1 MGAEERSGSRG
12 GDRSNHTRGSGDAA
26 AGFGPELTRRNFLK
40 AGGGALAGIY
50 ALQLSSCAPQESGRR
65 PNILFL
71 MADQY
76 RWDALGSVNPLIK
89 TPNLDSLAAR
99 GVRFDRAAVNAPMC
113 LPSRYSMMTGLYPSQ
128 VGVRHNAQMCP
139 TDEDLPAPVLAQRL
153 REAGYQTA
161 GFGKTHWYLGE
172 ELAPNIPVKTSTR
185 GFEVRVQRN
194 TDEPGRV
201 EPGATQMGH
210 ERPED
215 YAALSAE
222 TRPYGSG
229 ETVEAYKGF
238 TSAVPPQRHIEAWLT
253 DRALEFLDGG
263 RDGERPFFLYLSFDF
278 PHAPFNVPPG
288 YEELYDLTDIPDPPT
303 VPAGANLSGHAGG
316 EWKLWDQWL
325 QETSLQERRM
335 STLRY
340 YALCSY
346 VDAQFGRVLRRLEE
360 MGEMEN
366 TFVVFTSDHGEMLG
380 ERRRFSKYCLY
391 EGSVRVPLILA
402 GPDTPTR
409 LRGTID
415 ERPAELVDVLP
426 TLLSVAGETTP
437 PELPGASLLAE
448 PARAGS
454 FSEMHGTGY
463 EKAQKAP
470 AYMWRTR
477 DWKLITYLPGDA
489 ADAEARVGG
498 AKGELYD
505 LRADPLEIENLYE
518 DPDHL
523 SVRERM
529 TGELLMHLASV
540 WAQHPW
546 QPAKPHLT

>member
-1 MGAEERSGSRG
+1 MGAEKRSGSREY
-12 GDRSNHTRGSGDAA
+12 RSEDARA
-26 AGFGPELTRRNFLK
+26 SLDADAGPELTRRTFLK

-50 ALQLSSCAPQESGRR
+50 ALQLVGCEPQEASRR

-76 RWDALGSVNPLIK
+76 RWDALGSVNPLLK
-89 TPNLDSLAAR
+89 TPSLDSLAAR
-99 GVRFDRAAVNAPMC
+99 GVRFSRAVVNAPMC
-113 LPSRYSMMTGLYPSQ
+113 MPSRYSLMTGLYPSQ

-185 GFEVRVQRN
+185 GFEVRAQRN

-201 EPGATQMGH
+201 EPGAIQMGH
-210 ERPED
+210 ERPRD

-238 TSAVPPQRHIEAWLT
+238 TSAVPPERHTEAWLT
-253 DRALEFLDGG
+253 DKALEFLDGG
-263 RDGERPFFLYLSFDF
+263 RDEGRPFFLYLSFDF

-288 YEELYDLTDIPDPPT
+288 YEELYDLEEIPDPPSA
-303 VPAGANLSGHAGG
+303 PAGADLSGHAGG
-316 EWKLWDQWL
+316 EWKLWDQWV
-325 QETSLQERRM
+325 QATSAQERRM

-402 GPDTPTR
+402 GP
-409 LRGTID
+409 GTSQQGTVD

-426 TLLSVAGETTP
+426 TLLSVAEETTP
-437 PELPGASLLAE
+437 PQLPGATLLAE

-470 AYMWRTR
+470 AYMWRTH

-489 ADAEARVGG
+489 ADAQVRVREAQ
-498 AKGELYD
+498 GELYD
-505 LRADPLEIENLYE
+505 LRADPGEFENLYG

-523 SVRERM
+523 SVRERL

-540 WAQHPW
+540 WARYPW
-546 QPAKPHLT
+546 QSARPQLT

>member
-1 MGAEERSGSRG
+1 MGAEEGSGSRREG
-12 GDRSNHTRGSGDAA
+12 RANREVGPLP
-26 AGFGPELTRRNFLK
+26 GPELTRRGFLK

-50 ALQLSSCAPQESGRR
+50 ALRLAGCAPREARRR

-76 RWDALGSVNPLIK
+76 RWDALGGVNPLVK
-89 TPNLDSLAAR
+89 TPNLDALAAR
-99 GVRFDRAAVNAPMC
+99 GVRFGRAIVNAPMC

-139 TDEDLPAPVLAQRL
+139 TDADLPAPVLAQRL
-153 REAGYQTA
+153 RDAGYQTA

-172 ELAPNIPVKTSTR
+172 ELAPNIAVKTSTR
-185 GFEVRVQRN
+185 GFEVRAQRN
-194 TDEPGRV
+194 TDDPGRV
-201 EPGATQMGH
+201 EPGAAQMGH

-215 YAALSAE
+215 YAALTAE

-238 TSAVPPQRHIEAWLT
+238 TSAVPPERHVEAWLT
-253 DRALEFLDGG
+253 DKALEFLDGG
-263 RDGERPFFLYLSFDF
+263 RDEGKPFFLYLSFDY

-288 YEELYDLTDIPDPPT
+288 YEALYEPGKVPDPPE
-303 VPAGANLSGHAGG
+303 VPAGMDLSGHAGA
-316 EWKLWDQWL
+316 EWKRWQEWTS
-325 QETSLQERRM
+325 ETSVQERRM

-346 VDAQFGRVLRRLEE
+346 VDAQFGRVLERLEE
-360 MGEMEN
+360 TGEAEN
-366 TFVVFTSDHGEMLG
+366 TFVIFTSDHGEMLG

-402 GPDTPTR
+402 GPGIPAG
-409 LRGTID
+409 LRGTVD

-426 TLLSVAGETTP
+426 TLLSIAGEAPP
-437 PELPGASLLAE
+437 PEFPGASLLAE
-448 PARAGS
+448 PSRAGS

-463 EKAQKAP
+463 EKTQQAP
-470 AYMWRTR
+470 SYMWRTS

-489 ADAEARVGG
+489 SDAEKRVGE
-498 AKGELYD
+498 ARGELYD
-505 LRADPLEIENLYE
+505 LSKDPRELENLYD

-523 SVRERM
+523 SVRERLK
-529 TGELLMHLASV
+529 GELLMHLAST
-540 WAQHPW
+540 WARHPW
-546 QPAKPHLT
+546 RAARPPLA

>member
-1 MGAEERSGSRG
+1 MGAEKRSGSREY
-12 GDRSNHTRGSGDAA
+12 RSEDARA
-26 AGFGPELTRRNFLK
+26 SLDADAGPELTRRTFLK

-50 ALQLSSCAPQESGRR
+50 ALQLVGCEPQEASRR

-76 RWDALGSVNPLIK
+76 RWDALGSVNPLLK
-89 TPNLDSLAAR
+89 TPSLDSLAAR
-99 GVRFDRAAVNAPMC
+99 GVRFSRAVVNAPMC
-113 LPSRYSMMTGLYPSQ
+113 MPSRYSLMTGLYPSQ

-185 GFEVRVQRN
+185 GFEVRAQRN

-201 EPGATQMGH
+201 EPGAIQMGH
-210 ERPED
+210 ERPRD

-238 TSAVPPQRHIEAWLT
+238 TSAVPPDRHTEAWLT
-253 DRALEFLDGG
+253 DKALEFLDGG
-263 RDGERPFFLYLSFDF
+263 KDEGRPFFLYLSFDF

-288 YEELYDLTDIPDPPT
+288 YEELYDLEEIPDPPSA
-303 VPAGANLSGHAGG
+303 PAGADLSGHAGG
-316 EWKLWDQWL
+316 EWKLWDQWV
-325 QETSLQERRM
+325 QATSAQERRM

-402 GPDTPTR
+402 GP
-409 LRGTID
+409 GTSQQGAVD

-426 TLLSVAGETTP
+426 TLLSVAEETTP
-437 PELPGASLLAE
+437 PQLPGATLLAE

-470 AYMWRTR
+470 AYMWRTH
-477 DWKLITYLPGDA
+477 DWKLITYLPGNA
-489 ADAEARVGG
+489 ADAQVRVREAQ
-498 AKGELYD
+498 GELYD
-505 LRADPLEIENLYE
+505 LRADPGELENLYG

-523 SVRERM
+523 SVRERL

-540 WAQHPW
+540 WARYPW
-546 QPAKPHLT
+546 QPARPQLT

>member
-1 MGAEERSGSRG
+1 LR
-12 GDRSNHTRGSGDAA
+12 
-26 AGFGPELTRRNFLK
+26 

-50 ALQLSSCAPQESGRR
+50 ALQLKACAPQEAGRR

-76 RWDALGSVNPLIK
+76 RWDALGSVNPIVK

-99 GVRFDRAAVNAPMC
+99 GVRFGRATVNAPMC

-139 TDEDLPAPVLAQRL
+139 TDEHLPAPVLAQRL
-153 REAGYQTA
+153 RDAGYQTA

-172 ELAPNIPVKTSTR
+172 DLAPNIPVKTSTR
-185 GFEVRVQRN
+185 GFEIRAQRN

-201 EPGATQMGH
+201 EPGAAQMGH

-215 YAALSAE
+215 YARLAAE

-229 ETVEAYKGF
+229 ETVDAYMGF
-238 TSAVPPQRHIEAWLT
+238 TSSVPPERHTEAWLT
-253 DRALEFLDGG
+253 DKALEFLDGG
-263 RDGERPFFLYLSFDF
+263 RDEGRPFFLYLSFDY

-288 YEELYDLTDIPDPPT
+288 YEALYDLDEIPDPPT
-303 VPAGANLSGHAGG
+303 VPSGTDLSGHAGAKWKRWE
-316 EWKLWDQWL
+316 EWLEQ
-325 QETSLQERRM
+325 TSEQERRM

-346 VDAQFGRVLRRLEE
+346 VDAQFGRVLKRLEE
-360 MGEMEN
+360 RGEAEN

-380 ERRRFSKYCLY
+380 QRRRFSKYCLY

-402 GPDTPTR
+402 GP
-409 LRGTID
+409 GTTLD
-415 ERPAELVDVLP
+415 GTVDDRPAELVDVLP
-426 TLLSVAGETTP
+426 TLLSVTGEAIP
-437 PELPGASLLAE
+437 SGLPGASLLAG
-448 PARAGS
+448 PTRAGG

-463 EKAQKAP
+463 EEEQQAP

-477 DWKLITYLPGDA
+477 DWKLIAYVPGDA
-489 ADAEARVGG
+489 AGARLREAQ
-498 AKGELYD
+498 GELYD
-505 LRADPLEIENLYE
+505 LGADPLELHNLYD
-518 DPDHL
+518 DPDRL
-523 SVRERM
+523 EVRERL
-529 TGELLMHLASV
+529 TGELLMHLAST
-540 WAQHPW
+540 WASHPW
-546 QPAKPHLT
+546 QPAVTPLA

>member
-1 MGAEERSGSRG
+1 MGTEESSGSRG
-12 GDRSNHTRGSGDAA
+12 GHGPNHAA
-26 AGFGPELTRRNFLK
+26 ASGLGPELTRRSFLK
-40 AGGGALAGIY
+40 AGGGALAGVY
-50 ALQLSSCAPQESGRR
+50 ALRLAGCAPQEEQRR

-76 RWDALGSVNPLIK
+76 RWDALGSVNPVVK
-89 TPNLDSLAAR
+89 TPHLDSLAAR
-99 GVRFDRAAVNAPMC
+99 GVSFGRATVNAPMC

-139 TDEDLPAPVLAQRL
+139 TDEDLPVPVLAQRL

-172 ELAPNIPVKTSTR
+172 ELAPNVPVKTSTR
-185 GFEVRVQRN
+185 GFEIRAQRN

-201 EPGATQMGH
+201 EPGAAQMGH
-210 ERPED
+210 ERPQD
-215 YAALSAE
+215 YAALAAE

-229 ETVEAYKGF
+229 ETVAAYKGF
-238 TSAVPPQRHIEAWLT
+238 TSSVPPEGHSEAWLT
-253 DRALEFLDGG
+253 DKALEFLGGG
-263 RDGERPFFLYLSFDF
+263 RDEGKPFFLYLSFDY

-288 YEELYDLTDIPDPPT
+288 YEASYDLEEIPPPPE
-303 VPAGANLSGHAGG
+303 VPARASLDGHAGG
-316 EWKLWDQWL
+316 EWKRWKEWMR
-325 QETSLQERRM
+325 ETSVQERRM

-346 VDAQFGRVLRRLEE
+346 VDAQFGRVLRWLEDR
-360 MGEMEN
+360 GETEN
-366 TFVVFTSDHGEMLG
+366 TLVIFTSDHGEMLG

-402 GPDTPTR
+402 GPAIPEG
-409 LRGTID
+409 LRGTVD
-415 ERPAELVDVLP
+415 DRPAELVDVLP
-426 TLLSVAGETTP
+426 TLLSVAGEEPP
-437 PELPGASLLAE
+437 PEFPGASLLAE

-463 EKAQKAP
+463 ETVQRAP

-477 DWKLITYLPGDA
+477 DWKLVTYLPGDA
-489 ADAEARVGG
+489 AGGSAARAYEV
-498 AKGELYD
+498 KGELYD
-505 LRADPLEIENLYE
+505 LRADPREVENLYE
-518 DPDHL
+518 KADHL
-523 SVRERM
+523 SVRERL

-540 WAQHPW
+540 WARHPW
-546 QPAKPHLT
+546 QAARPPLA

>member
-12 GDRSNHTRGSGDAA
+12 GYRSKDTRASSDAGA
-26 AGFGPELTRRNFLK
+26 GPELTRRTFLK
-40 AGGGALAGIY
+40 AGGGVLAGFY
-50 ALQLSSCAPQESGRR
+50 ALQLAGCEPQEARRR

-76 RWDALGSVNPLIK
+76 RWDALGSVNPLLK

-99 GVRFDRAAVNAPMC
+99 GIRFSRAVVNAPMC
-113 LPSRYSMMTGLYPSQ
+113 MPSRYSLMTGLYPSQ

-185 GFEVRVQRN
+185 GFEVRAQRN
-194 TDEPGRV
+194 TNEPGRV
-201 EPGATQMGH
+201 EPGAVQMGH
-210 ERPED
+210 ERPKD
-215 YAALSAE
+215 YAELSAE

-238 TSAVPPQRHIEAWLT
+238 TSTVPPERHTEAWLT
-253 DRALEFLDGG
+253 DKALEFLDGG
-263 RDGERPFFLYLSFDF
+263 RDEGRPFFLYLSFDF

-288 YEELYDLTDIPDPPT
+288 YEELYDPEEIPDPPT
-303 VPAGANLSGHAGG
+303 VPAGANLSGHAGQ

-325 QETSLQERRM
+325 QETSQQERRM

-360 MGEMEN
+360 MGEMAN
-366 TFVVFTSDHGEMLG
+366 TFAVFTSDHGEMLG

-402 GPDTPTR
+402 GPGTR
-409 LRGTID
+409 QQGTVD

-426 TLLSVAGETTP
+426 TLLSVAEQTTP
-437 PELPGASLLAE
+437 PQLPGASLLAE

-470 AYMWRTR
+470 AYMWRTH

-489 ADAEARVGG
+489 AGAQVRVREAQ
-498 AKGELYD
+498 GELYD
-505 LRADPLEIENLYE
+505 LRADPQELENLYE

-523 SVRERM
+523 SVRERL

-540 WAQHPW
+540 WARYPW
-546 QPAKPHLT
+546 KPARPQLT

>member
-12 GDRSNHTRGSGDAA
+12 GYRSKDTRASSDAGA
-26 AGFGPELTRRNFLK
+26 GPELTRRTFLK
-40 AGGGALAGIY
+40 AGGGVLAGFY
-50 ALQLSSCAPQESGRR
+50 ALQLAGCEPQEARRR

-76 RWDALGSVNPLIK
+76 RWDALGSVNPLLK

-99 GVRFDRAAVNAPMC
+99 GVRFSRAVVNAPMC
-113 LPSRYSMMTGLYPSQ
+113 MPSRYSLMTGLYPSQ

-161 GFGKTHWYLGE
+161 GFGKTHWYLGQ

-185 GFEVRVQRN
+185 GFEVRAQRN

-201 EPGATQMGH
+201 EPGAVQMGH
-210 ERPED
+210 ERPKD
-215 YAALSAE
+215 YAELSAE

-238 TSAVPPQRHIEAWLT
+238 TSTVPPERHTEAWLT
-253 DRALEFLDGG
+253 DKALEFLDGG
-263 RDGERPFFLYLSFDF
+263 RDEGRPFFLYLSFDF

-288 YEELYDLTDIPDPPT
+288 YEELYDPEEIPDPPT
-303 VPAGANLSGHAGG
+303 VPAGANLSGHAGQ

-325 QETSLQERRM
+325 QETSQQERRM

-360 MGEMEN
+360 MGEMAN
-366 TFVVFTSDHGEMLG
+366 TFAVFTSDHGEMLG

-402 GPDTPTR
+402 GPGTR
-409 LRGTID
+409 QQGTVD

-426 TLLSVAGETTP
+426 TLLSVAEQTTP
-437 PELPGASLLAE
+437 PQLPGASLLAE

-470 AYMWRTR
+470 AYMWRTH

-489 ADAEARVGG
+489 ADAQAQVREAQ
-498 AKGELYD
+498 GELYD
-505 LRADPLEIENLYE
+505 LRADPQELENLYE

-523 SVRERM
+523 SVRERL

-540 WAQHPW
+540 WARYPW
-546 QPAKPHLT
+546 QPARPQLT

>member
-1 MGAEERSGSRG
+1 MGAEERSGSREY
-12 GDRSNHTRGSGDAA
+12 RSEDARA
-26 AGFGPELTRRNFLK
+26 SSDAGAGPELTRRTFLK
-40 AGGGALAGIY
+40 AGGGVLAGIY
-50 ALQLSSCAPQESGRR
+50 ALQLGGCEPREARQR

-76 RWDALGSVNPLIK
+76 RWDALGSVNPLLK
-89 TPNLDSLAAR
+89 TPNLDSLATR
-99 GVRFDRAAVNAPMC
+99 GVRFSRAVVNAPMC
-113 LPSRYSMMTGLYPSQ
+113 MPSRYSLMTGLYPSQ

-172 ELAPNIPVKTSTR
+172 ELASNIPVKTSTR
-185 GFEVRVQRN
+185 GFEVRAQRN

-201 EPGATQMGH
+201 EPGAAQMGH
-210 ERPED
+210 ERPND
-215 YAALSAE
+215 YAALSDE

-238 TSAVPPQRHIEAWLT
+238 TSAVPPERHTEAWLT
-253 DRALEFLDGG
+253 DKALEFLDRG
-263 RDGERPFFLYLSFDF
+263 RDEGTPFFLYLSFDF

-288 YEELYDLTDIPDPPT
+288 YEELYDLEEIPDPPT
-303 VPAGANLSGHAGG
+303 VPAGTNLSGHAGG

-325 QETSLQERRM
+325 QETSQQERRM

-360 MGEMEN
+360 IGQMAN

-391 EGSVRVPLILA
+391 EASVRVPLILA
-402 GPDTPTR
+402 GPGTR
-409 LRGTID
+409 QQGTVD

-426 TLLSVAGETTP
+426 TLLSVAEEPTLP
-437 PELPGASLLAE
+437 QLPGTSLLAE

-470 AYMWRTR
+470 AYMWRTH

-489 ADAEARVGG
+489 ADAQARVRE
-498 AKGELYD
+498 AQGELYD
-505 LRADPLEIENLYE
+505 LRADPRELNNLYG

-523 SVRERM
+523 SVRERL

-540 WAQHPW
+540 WARHPW
-546 QPAKPHLT
+546 QPARPQLT

>member
-1 MGAEERSGSRG
+1 MGAEDSGGSRG
-12 GDRSNHTRGSGDAA
+12 GYHPNHASGS
-26 AGFGPELTRRNFLK
+26 GPELTRRNFLK

-50 ALQLSSCAPQESGRR
+50 AVRLVGCAPQQARRR

-76 RWDALGSVNPLIK
+76 RWDAISGVNPLVK
-89 TPNLDSLAAR
+89 TPNLDALASR
-99 GVRFDRAAVNAPMC
+99 GVRFGRATVNAPMC
-113 LPSRYSMMTGLYPSQ
+113 MPSRYSMMTGLYPSQ
-128 VGVRHNAQMCP
+128 VGVRHNGQMCP
-139 TDEDLPAPVLAQRL
+139 TDADLPAPVLAQRL

-172 ELAPNIPVKTSTR
+172 DLAPNIPVKTSTR
-185 GFEVRVQRN
+185 GFEVRAQRN
-194 TDEPGRV
+194 TDDPGRV
-201 EPGATQMGH
+201 EPGAVQMGH

-215 YAALSAE
+215 YAALAAE

-229 ETVEAYKGF
+229 ETVAAYRGF
-238 TSAVPPQRHIEAWLT
+238 TSSVPPEKHSEAWLT
-253 DRALEFLDGG
+253 EKALEFLGG
-263 RDGERPFFLYLSFDF
+263 RDEGSPFFLYLSFDY

-288 YEELYDLTDIPDPPT
+288 YEALYELEEMPAPPE
-303 VPAGANLSGHAGG
+303 VPAGASLAGHAGPR
-316 EWKLWDQWL
+316 WKHWDRWL
-325 QETSLQERRM
+325 RETSERGRRM

-346 VDAQFGRVLRRLEE
+346 VDAQFGRVLRRVEE
-360 MGEMEN
+360 MGEADN

-402 GPDTPTR
+402 GPDTPSR
-409 LRGTID
+409 LRGKVD
-415 ERPAELVDVLP
+415 DRPAELVDVLP
-426 TLLSVAGETTP
+426 TLLSVAGVPTQ
-437 PELPGASLLAE
+437 PEFPGKNLLAE

-463 EKAQKAP
+463 EEVQQAP

-489 ADAEARVGG
+489 ADAGRRVGEVM
-498 AKGELYD
+498 GELYD
-505 LRADPLEIENLYE
+505 LRADPLEVENLFE
-518 DPDHL
+518 DPSHL
-523 SVRERM
+523 SVRERLS
-529 TGELLMHLASV
+529 GELLMHLASA
-540 WAQHPW
+540 WARHPW
-546 QPAKPHLT
+546 QAAKLPLA

>member
-1 MGAEERSGSRG
+1 MGAEERAGSHGVNRPNPAGSSGSR
-12 GDRSNHTRGSGDAA
+12 
-26 AGFGPELTRRNFLK
+26 LTRRGFLK

-50 ALQLSSCAPQESGRR
+50 ALQLAGCEPQEAGRR

-76 RWDALGSVNPLIK
+76 RWDALGSVNPIVK
-89 TPNLDSLAAR
+89 TPNLDSLASR
-99 GVRFDRAAVNAPMC
+99 GVRFSRATVNAPMC

-153 REAGYQTA
+153 REVGYQTA

-172 ELAPNIPVKTSTR
+172 DLAPDIPVKTSTR
-185 GFEVRVQRN
+185 GFEIRAQRN
-194 TDEPGRV
+194 TDDPGRV
-201 EPGATQMGH
+201 EPGAAQMGH

-215 YAALSAE
+215 YARLSAE

-238 TSAVPPQRHIEAWLT
+238 TSAVPPERHTEAWLT
-253 DRALEFLDGG
+253 DKALEFLSDG
-263 RDGERPFFLYLSFDF
+263 RDEGRPFFLYLSFDY

-288 YEELYDLTDIPDPPT
+288 YEDLYDLDEMPDPPA
-303 VPAGANLSGHAGG
+303 VPDGVDLSGHAGAQWKRWG
-316 EWKLWDQWL
+316 EWLHA
-325 QETSLQERRM
+325 TSVRERRK
-335 STLRY
+335 SALRY

-346 VDAQFGRVLRRLEE
+346 VDAQFGRVLKRLEE
-360 MGEMEN
+360 TGEAEN

-402 GPDTPTR
+402 GPGARSSTVDY
-409 LRGTID
+409 
-415 ERPAELVDVLP
+415 RPAEHVDVLP
-426 TLLSVAGETTP
+426 TLLSVAREGTP
-437 PELPGASLLAE
+437 PGFPGASLLAE
-448 PARAGS
+448 PTRVGS

-463 EKAQKAP
+463 EEVQQAP

-477 DWKLITYLPGDA
+477 EWKLITYVPGDA
-489 ADAEARVGG
+489 AGARLREAE
-498 AKGELYD
+498 GELYD
-505 LRADPLEIENLYE
+505 LRADPLELDNLYG
-518 DPDHL
+518 DPNHL
-523 SVRERM
+523 SVRERL
-529 TGELLMHLASV
+529 TGELLIHLASA
-540 WAQHPW
+540 WAGHPW
-546 QPAKPHLT
+546 QPARPPLV

>member
-12 GDRSNHTRGSGDAA
+12 GYRSKDTRASSDAGA
-26 AGFGPELTRRNFLK
+26 GPELTRRTFLK
-40 AGGGALAGIY
+40 AGGSVLAGFY
-50 ALQLSSCAPQESGRR
+50 ALQLAGCEPQEARRR

-76 RWDALGSVNPLIK
+76 RWDALGSVNPLLK

-99 GVRFDRAAVNAPMC
+99 GVRFSRAVVNAPMC
-113 LPSRYSMMTGLYPSQ
+113 MPSRYSLMTGLYPSQ

-161 GFGKTHWYLGE
+161 GFGKTHWYLGQ

-185 GFEVRVQRN
+185 GFEVRAQRN
-194 TDEPGRV
+194 TNEPGRV
-201 EPGATQMGH
+201 EPGAVQMGH
-210 ERPED
+210 ERPKD
-215 YAALSAE
+215 YAELSAE

-238 TSAVPPQRHIEAWLT
+238 TSTVPPERHTEAWLT

-263 RDGERPFFLYLSFDF
+263 RDEGRPFFLYLSFDF

-288 YEELYDLTDIPDPPT
+288 YEELYDPEEIPDPPT
-303 VPAGANLSGHAGG
+303 VPAGANLSGHAGQ

-325 QETSLQERRM
+325 QETSQQERRM

-360 MGEMEN
+360 MGEMAN
-366 TFVVFTSDHGEMLG
+366 TFAVFTSDHGEMLG

-402 GPDTPTR
+402 GPGTR
-409 LRGTID
+409 QQGTVD

-426 TLLSVAGETTP
+426 TLLSVAEQTTP
-437 PELPGASLLAE
+437 PQLPGASLLAE

-470 AYMWRTR
+470 AYMWRTH

-489 ADAEARVGG
+489 ADAQAQVREAQ
-498 AKGELYD
+498 GELYD
-505 LRADPLEIENLYE
+505 LRADPQELENLYE

-523 SVRERM
+523 SVRERL

-540 WAQHPW
+540 WARYPW
-546 QPAKPHLT
+546 QPARPQLT

>member
-1 MGAEERSGSRG
+1 MGAEERSGSRREG
-12 GDRSNHTRGSGDAA
+12 RSNHEAGSDAGRG
-26 AGFGPELTRRNFLK
+26 LTRRTFLK

-50 ALQLSSCAPQESGRR
+50 ALRLAGCAPQEAQRR

-76 RWDALGSVNPLIK
+76 RWDALGGVNPAVK

-99 GVRFDRAAVNAPMC
+99 GVRFGRATVNAPMC

-153 REAGYQTA
+153 REASYQTA

-172 ELAPNIPVKTSTR
+172 DLAPNIPVKTSTR
-185 GFEVRVQRN
+185 GFEIRAQRN

-201 EPGATQMGH
+201 EPGAAQMGH

-229 ETVEAYKGF
+229 ETVDAYKGF
-238 TSAVPPQRHIEAWLT
+238 TSSVPPERHTEAWLT
-253 DRALEFLDGG
+253 DKALEFLGGG
-263 RDGERPFFLYLSFDF
+263 RDEERPFFLYLSFDY

-288 YEELYDLTDIPDPPT
+288 YEGLYDLAEIPDPPEA
-303 VPAGANLSGHAGG
+303 PEGAALAGHAGAQWKRWD
-316 EWKLWDQWL
+316 EWLR
-325 QETSLQERRM
+325 ETSVQERRM

-346 VDAQFGRVLRRLEE
+346 VDAQFGRVLSKLEE
-360 MGEMEN
+360 TGEAEN
-366 TFVVFTSDHGEMLG
+366 TFVIFTSDHGEMLG

-402 GPDTPTR
+402 GPGIPSP
-409 LRGTID
+409 LSGTVD
-415 ERPAELVDVLP
+415 DRPAELVDVLP
-426 TLLSVAGETTP
+426 TLLSVAGEALP
-437 PELPGASLLAE
+437 PGFPGASLLAE

-463 EKAQKAP
+463 EETQRAP

-477 DWKLITYLPGDA
+477 DWKLITYLPGDV
-489 ADAEARVGG
+489 ADAGRRVGEAR
-498 AKGELYD
+498 GELYD
-505 LRADPLEIENLYE
+505 LRADPREHENLYE
-518 DPDHL
+518 DPGYL
-523 SVRERM
+523 SVRERL
-529 TGELLMHLASV
+529 TGELLMHLASS
-540 WAQHPW
+540 WAGHPW
-546 QPAKPHLT
+546 QAARPPLA